1 METMQSQDLEVVWWP
16 IDKPTPYAR
25 NPRQAPEIAIAKV
38 AASLKEFGFRQPIVV
53 DEEHVVI
60 AGHTRLLAAKRLG
73 LEQVPVH
80 VACGL
85 TPQQVK
91 AYRIADNRS
100 AQETTWDFGLLPL
113 ELTELCDLDYD
124 LGLTGFDPAEIAGF
138 LAEPTEGLTDPDLL
152 PEVPDEPIS
161 KPGDLYLLGEHR
173 LLCGDA
179 TSGADVERLMAGE
192 RATLMATDPPYL
204 VDYQGGQHPASEANQ
219 GAASKDKHW
228 DDYVDHAHSVEFYV
242 DFLRTALDCA
252 LDDHAAIYQW
262 FGIMRTE
269 VIWQSWREVGLL
281 PHQVLI
287 WKKSRSVLTYSHFMW
302 DYEPMMYGWREG
314 NMPKQKPPA
323 DSRAI
328 WEIESKIED
337 APGSIHP
344 TMKPVETIRRPI
356 AYHTKPG
363 GLIYEPFCGSGTA
376 LIAAEELGRTC
387 YALEQSPQYVDV
399 AVARWE
405 AFTGKQARRE

>member
-1 METMQSQDLEVVWWP
+1 M
-16 IDKPTPYAR
+16 
-25 NPRQAPEIAIAKV
+25 
-38 AASLKEFGFRQPIVV
+38 
-53 DEEHVVI
+53 
-60 AGHTRLLAAKRLG
+60 
-73 LEQVPVH
+73 
-80 VACGL
+80 
-85 TPQQVK
+85 
-91 AYRIADNRS
+91 
-100 AQETTWDFGLLPL
+100 
-113 ELTELCDLDYD
+113 
-124 LGLTGFDPAEIAGF
+124 
-138 LAEPTEGLTDPDLL
+138 

-179 TSGADVERLMAGE
+179 TSADDVERLMAGK

-228 DDYVDHAHSVEFYV
+228 DDYIDHAHSVEFYV

-287 WKKSRSVLTYSHFMW
+287 WKKSQERAHLLALHVGLRADDVRLARRQHAEAEAAGGLKSGLG
-302 DYEPMMYGWREG
+302 DREQDRG
-314 NMPKQKPPA
+314 CARLHPSDDEAGGDDPA
-323 DSRAI
+323 PDRLPHEAGRAHLRALLRQRHGPDRRRGAGAHLLRASSRAR
-328 WEIESKIED
+328 S
-337 APGSIHP
+337 
-344 TMKPVETIRRPI
+344 
-356 AYHTKPG
+356 
-363 GLIYEPFCGSGTA
+363 
-376 LIAAEELGRTC
+376 TC
-387 YALEQSPQYVDV
+387 DV